1 MSLIDNKIE
10 LCISVIDYLDFSL
23 DIFDGIAGL
32 DLKGDGLP
40 GQGLDEDLHRLSATF
55 DNSEVWSFAFTI
67 LRSCTIKSQC
77 WTVGLVH
84 ILFAFFVKRYN
95 KLEDVSQLVI
105 SRRIFSFTFE
115 CKICLKQ
122 ALLTSVTNSSGTGTM
137 YIYLKYFV
145 NITYFLKS
153 LFS

>member
-40 GQGLDEDLHRLSATF
+40 GQGLDEDLHRLSETF
-55 DNSEVWSFAFTI
+55 DNSEDWSFAFTI

-77 WTVGLVH
+77 LTVGLVH

-105 SRRIFSFTFE
+105 SRRI
-115 CKICLKQ
+115 
-122 ALLTSVTNSSGTGTM
+122 
-137 YIYLKYFV
+137 YIWV
-145 NITYFLKS
+145 
-153 LFS
+153 